1 MLQALTTEMA
11 SRHRPSSSAS
21 TRPPCRFHNTTGCK
35 FGDACT
41 FSHSRTGERPLCLFF
56 SRPAGCRYGKS
67 CALRHA
73 RPDEAEAVDADDSD
87 TSHGAAAAL
96 PAAVQVD
103 DGTVRLLELTCPRP
117 APYIVTALTLC
128 AVRLAIRQVY
138 YNRSGEII
146 PYSQLREHEELR

>member
-1 MLQALTTEMA
+1 M
-11 SRHRPSSSAS
+11 
-21 TRPPCRFHNTTGCK
+21 
-35 FGDACT
+35 
-41 FSHSRTGERPLCLFF
+41 FF
-56 SRPAGCRYGKS
+56 SRPEGCRYGKS